1 MLKELKERRKKIY
14 NGEEGKRKEGRQ
26 RFGKDG
32 EAKTRPANI
41 NVKDYSGSTG
51 KDSQRCVR
59 YSLQRS
65 YQDTKIRTSTDPAM
79 ILVIMEMRFL
89 IIDIKLACVD
99 L

>member
-1 MLKELKERRKKIY
+1 MLKELKERRKKYIMA
-14 NGEEGKRKEGRQ
+14 NKGKRKEGRQ
-26 RFGKDG
+26 RFGKVG

-41 NVKDYSGSTG
+41 NVKDCSGIIGT
-51 KDSQRCVR
+51 DSQRCIR

-65 YQDTKIRTSTDPAM
+65 DQDTKIRTSTDPGM
-79 ILVIMEMRFL
+79 ILVIMEMQFL